1 MRKIGLLITVCLAA
15 GALAARAADAKENW
29 EKQCLKCHGA
39 DGKGETAMGK
49 KLKVK
54 DYTDAKVQASM
65 KDEEIVK
72 MIKEGKKEGDKT
84 LMKAYAE
91 TFSEAEIKDLVAY
104 VRKFKKKSVFGA
116 NARFDGGLVLGQPG
130 SGRFRF
136 PQGFFPSV
144 APRGNRAV
152 RAEREAPRASVREA
166 PTGMCKK
173 WQELGNCR
181 GASRRARR

>member
-1 MRKIGLLITVCLAA
+1 MRKTALVIAIGLVA
-15 GALAARAADAKENW
+15 GALVTRAADAKENW
-29 EKQCLKCHGA
+29 EKQCQKCHGA

-54 DYTDAKVQASM
+54 DYTDAKVQGAM

-104 VRKFKKKSVFGA
+104 VRKFKK
-116 NARFDGGLVLGQPG
+116 
-130 SGRFRF
+130 
-136 PQGFFPSV
+136 
-144 APRGNRAV
+144 
-152 RAEREAPRASVREA
+152 
-166 PTGMCKK
+166 
-173 WQELGNCR
+173 
-181 GASRRARR
+181 

>member
-104 VRKFKKKSVFGA
+104 VRKFKK
-116 NARFDGGLVLGQPG
+116 
-130 SGRFRF
+130 
-136 PQGFFPSV
+136 
-144 APRGNRAV
+144 
-152 RAEREAPRASVREA
+152 
-166 PTGMCKK
+166 
-173 WQELGNCR
+173 
-181 GASRRARR
+181 